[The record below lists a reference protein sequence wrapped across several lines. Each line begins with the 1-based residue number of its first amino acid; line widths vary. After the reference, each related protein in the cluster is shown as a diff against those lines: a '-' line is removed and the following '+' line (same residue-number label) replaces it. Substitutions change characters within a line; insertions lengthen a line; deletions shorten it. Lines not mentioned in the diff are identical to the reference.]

1 MALNIGKHRS
11 ILINILKDIYTDTTL
26 GPVLGFKGGTAAYL
40 FHGLDR
46 FSVDLDFDLL
56 DESRTDYVFSQI
68 KTILEDYGTL
78 KMAEKKRFTIFYL
91 LSYHDKDVNAQNI
104 KVEINKRNF
113 GSKYY
118 VDAYLGVSMK
128 AMTREDMCAHKLVA
142 MYERIGKTNRDIY
155 DVRFFLRN
163 NWPINK
169 AIVEQRTNMPF
180 KKFLKACVV
189 ALKKVDN
196 NDILSG
202 MGELL
207 TEKQK
212 AWVKAN
218 LVTDTIFLLKLVLEN
233 EQQK

>member
-26 GPVLGFKGGTAAYL
+26 GPVLGFKCGTAAYL

-56 DESRTDYVFSQI
+56 DESKGEYVFTRL
-68 KTILEDYGTL
+68 KTVLEDHGTL
-78 KMAEKKRFTIFYL
+78 KIAEKKRYTLFYL
-91 LSYHDKDVNAQNI
+91 LAYNDKDVNAQNI

-128 AMTREDMCAHKLVA
+128 VMTREDMCAHKLVA

-155 DVRFFLRN
+155 DIRFFLRN
-163 NWPINK
+163 NWPINRT
-169 AIVEQRTNMPF
+169 IVEQRTQMPF
-180 KKFLKACVV
+180 KKFLKACVS
-189 ALKKVDN
+189 ALRKVDN
-196 NDILSG
+196 KDILSG

-218 LVTDTIFLLKLVLEN
+218 LVTDTIFLLKLALESDR
-233 EQQK
+233 